1 MSHLTR
7 RHRLVTLTVALAAGA
22 FALLLGAPRPADAS
36 KRAPHTVTTEATG
49 TAGGVPDTATIVLGV
64 DTHATTADE
73 ALTTNA
79 TKTKGVI
86 DGMLFVGV
94 EEADI
99 ATSGISLFPTFD
111 DKGHITGYTVSTR
124 MTAKTH
130 DVPGAGKVIDAAA
143 KLAGDDVRVES
154 VSLTI
159 EDTGAVLRRAR
170 TEAVRTA
177 HAQADQLAGAAG
189 AHLAGVR
196 SIVEHRRQ
204 STPRYGAAFALRS
217 DAAAAIPV
225 APGTQ
230 DLEIQVKVVYAL
242 R

>member
-1 MSHLTR
+1 MPNLTR
-7 RHRLVTLTVALAAGA
+7 RHRLVTLAVALAAGA
-22 FALLLGAPRPADAS
+22 VALLLGAPWPAGAARS
-36 KRAPHTVTTEATG
+36 APHTVTTEATG
-49 TAGGVPDTATIVLGV
+49 TASGVPDTATIVLGV
-64 DTHATTADE
+64 DTHATTAAE
-73 ALTTNA
+73 ALATNA

-86 DGMLFVGV
+86 DAMMFVGV
-94 EEADI
+94 KEDDI
-99 ATSGISLFPTFD
+99 ATSGISLSPTFD
-111 DKGHITGYTVSTR
+111 GKGHITGYAVSTR

-177 HAQADQLAGAAG
+177 HEQADQLAQAAG
-189 AHLAGVR
+189 ARLAGVR

-204 STPRYGAAFALRS
+204 TAPEYGAAIALHS
-217 DAAAAIPV
+217 DAVTSIPV

-242 R
+242 Q